1 MQHSPLGS
9 WCTSLL
15 MNAMLGS
22 KQPRPCRL
30 RYTAARVHLSL
41 KLSSNHHSLF
51 APNNNINLIAIM
63 SSQTTTA
70 PTTSS
75 VTNGSNGKAPVNGHR
90 LDEPLVKVQP
100 PRREDLQPSYA
111 RVIKAD
117 DQDDSTVGWYPKA
130 RHSIG
135 QCMGALGAIPC
146 CILCPNPFKTVHQ
159 GNVGL
164 VTKFGR
170 FERAVDPGLVQ
181 INPLSENLIQ
191 VDVKIQI
198 VEVPKQVCMTKDNVS
213 LQLTSV
219 IYYRITSP
227 HKAAFGISNI
237 RQALIERTQT
247 TLRHVIGARVLQDVI
262 ERREE
267 IAQSIREIIE
277 EIAAGWG
284 VEVESMLVKDIIF
297 SQDLQDSLSMAAQSK
312 RTGEAKVIAARAEV
326 ESAKLMRQAADILSS
341 APAMQIRYLEA
352 MQAMAKS
359 ANSKV
364 IFLPATNQ
372 TVQSQLATADAYG
385 EGPSKYRAN
394 SNNNNNSGGAA
405 AEYGQGNDGFQSAIN
420 SHIIENM

>member
-1 MQHSPLGS
+1 
-9 WCTSLL
+9 
-15 MNAMLGS
+15 
-22 KQPRPCRL
+22 
-30 RYTAARVHLSL
+30 
-41 KLSSNHHSLF
+41 
-51 APNNNINLIAIM
+51 M
-63 SSQTTTA
+63 SSETSKA
-70 PTTSS
+70 PI
-75 VTNGSNGKAPVNGHR
+75 NGSSSRAA
-90 LDEPLVKVQP
+90 EPMVKVQP
-100 PRREDLQPSYA
+100 PRVEDLQPSYA

-117 DQDDSTVGWYPKA
+117 SNEDEKHGWYGSMINGLG
-130 RHSIG
+130 SIVG
-135 QCMGALGAIPC
+135 TLGAIPP
-146 CILCPNPFKTVHQ
+146 CICCPNPYKEVGQ

-170 FERAVDPGLVQ
+170 FARAVDPGLVK
-181 INPLSENLIQ
+181 INPLSERLIQ

-237 RQALIERTQT
+237 RQALVERTQT

-267 IAQSIREIIE
+267 IAQSIRDIIE
-277 EIAAGWG
+277 ETASGWG
-284 VEVESMLVKDIIF
+284 VDVESMLIKDIIF
-297 SQDLQDSLSMAAQSK
+297 SQELQESLSMAAQSK

-364 IFLPATNQ
+364 IFLPAQNQ
-372 TVQSQLATADAYG
+372 TVQSQLAQADAAG
-385 EGPSKYRAN
+385 EGPSRYMGQQSQPQSTAQ
-394 SNNNNNSGGAA
+394 
-405 AEYGQGNDGFQSAIN
+405 EYGQGDQGFQSAIN
-420 SHIIENM
+420 AHVIEHM